1 MMMGDLKFEELA
13 LHKPQNE
20 AGFAGAHVPEKNLS
34 KSQQIKKESNT
45 EQFRK
50 RTARNLP
57 FFFIFFWRTAR
68 RRNVEGE
75 ERDVGGGADQ
85 LGVDAVVADP
95 GHGEMG
101 SEEAANRI
109 TGMR

>member
-45 EQFRK
+45 KQFRK
-50 RTARNLP
+50 RTARNL
-57 FFFIFFWRTAR
+57 FFFFGVG
-68 RRNVEGE
+68 RRNGEGE
-75 ERDVGGGADQ
+75 ERDGGGGADQ